1 MDKDTFLSK
10 IQEIGTCEDEVQRR
24 TMLAELSTE
33 ATNLYET
40 NETLTSTNDNLTK
53 DMESLRQANLD
64 LFKMIP
70 NTKTESEQLKDQTGL
85 EPVKEEKILRFEDL
99 FDEKGEIK

>member
-33 ATNLYET
+33 ATTLYET
-40 NETLTSTNDNLTK
+40 NETLTSTNDNLNK
-53 DMESLRQANLD
+53 DMESLRKANMD
-64 LFKMIP
+64 LFKMVGS
-70 NTKTESEQLKDQTGL
+70 TKTESEQVKDQTGM
-85 EPVKEEKILRFEDL
+85 EPAKEDKILRFEDL

>member
-1 MDKDTFLSK
+1 MVKEEFLNK

-24 TMLAELSTE
+24 TMLAELSSE
-33 ATNLYET
+33 ATTLFET
-40 NETLTSTNDNLTK
+40 NEALTSTNDNLNK

-70 NTKTESEQLKDQTGL
+70 TTKTESEQVKDQTGL
-85 EPVKEEKILRFEDL
+85 EPVKEDKILRFEDL